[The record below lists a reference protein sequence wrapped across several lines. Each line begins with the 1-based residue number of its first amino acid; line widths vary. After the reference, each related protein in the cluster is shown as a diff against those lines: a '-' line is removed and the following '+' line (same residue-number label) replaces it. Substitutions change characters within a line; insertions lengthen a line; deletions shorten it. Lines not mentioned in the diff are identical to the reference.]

1 MIRAAVILCIIA
13 VGAQAYSAVSK
24 LADAREAARVAILKQ
39 GDLYT

>member
-1 MIRAAVILCIIA
+1 MIRAAIILILLA

-39 GDLYT
+39 SGAQ